1 MDSTYSL
8 AVAIPTK
15 NRPRDLA
22 LTIGSVLG
30 QTAIPKQLIVIDQ
43 SVSDESRQQVAELF
57 RQQRPEVR
65 TSLELSYVQDVSLSG
80 LTAARNRALSVVH
93 TKIILFL
100 DDDVVLE
107 PDFIEQI
114 IAVFRDHPKAT
125 GVSGVVTNYSAP
137 PTVTRWWSS
146 LFMLSPFRDDRQ
158 PVYWNAD
165 GLRGK
170 KPVQVT
176 RLGGGLMAFRTA
188 AISGI
193 AFDENLQGF
202 CPGEDVE
209 FCARLRPDSVLLMT
223 PNARL
228 VHNHSPHGRSAEHWL
243 SKHAWTMGYLYHRN
257 WRHGVRNRFSF
268 IWLNAGYILGAA
280 LATIR
285 RSSLAPC
292 RELARA
298 SRDSRRL
305 AESASIASSQA
316 RTGSF
321 EARTERSIEG

>member
-1 MDSTYSL
+1 MTDSTYSL

-15 NRPRDLA
+15 NRPHDLA
-22 LTIGSVLG
+22 TKIGSVLS

-43 SVSDESRQQVAELF
+43 SVTDESRQQVASLF
-57 RQQRPEVR
+57 RQLPPEVR

-80 LTAARNRALSVVH
+80 LTAARNRALSVVEAE
-93 TKIILFL
+93 IVLFL

-125 GVSGVVTNYSAP
+125 GVSGVVTNYSP
-137 PTVTRWWSS
+137 PPAASRLWSS

-165 GLRGK
+165 RLRGA

-176 RLGGGLMAFRTA
+176 RLGGGLMAFRTP

-193 AFDENLQGF
+193 SFDESLHGS

-209 FCARLRPDSVLLMT
+209 FCARLRPGAILLIT

-228 VHNHSPHGRSAEHWL
+228 MHNHSPHGRSAEHWL
-243 SKHAWTMGYLYHRN
+243 TLHARTMWYLYGRSWNHRVL
-257 WRHGVRNRFSF
+257 HKLAFF
-268 IWLNAGYILGAA
+268 WLNIGYVIATLSISGRRLSLDSWAGYFRAVRESRNLLGVDQRA
-280 LATIR
+280 L
-285 RSSLAPC
+285 
-292 RELARA
+292 
-298 SRDSRRL
+298 
-305 AESASIASSQA
+305 
-316 RTGSF
+316 
-321 EARTERSIEG
+321 